1 MTHGHNNTWAHRYVS
16 LKKDQNIEKVKKN
29 RFELDP
35 TKQGAIK
42 YFAFILSLS
51 LIKGFLHNLVFQ
63 GEKAAY
69 MLL

>member
-1 MTHGHNNTWAHRYVS
+1 MTHGYNNTWAHRYVS
-16 LKKDQNIEKVKKN
+16 LNEKVKKN
-29 RFELDP
+29 RFKWDP

-63 GEKAAY
+63 EEKAAY